1 MNFNESQS
9 SASELVDGKIMLKN
23 VADILAE
30 QDSFS

>member
-9 SASELVDGKIMLKN
+9 SAFELVDGKIMLKN

>member
-9 SASELVDGKIMLKN
+9 SASALVDGKIMLKN